1 MEGITMRNHPRH
13 RLLLAAALVS
23 LVFALAA
30 CATSGASPAALSQGN
45 GAAAGAT
52 AAPEPGTG
60 RDLVGAPGGNNSDG
74 GQPLAAPVERQII
87 KTGEITIEVSNVAN
101 ALGRVRAMA
110 LELGGYVGGS
120 QAGTLE
126 DAATLTLRIPAAR
139 FDDALADL
147 HGLDAK
153 VIAEATRESD
163 VSSQIVDLEARIEN
177 LEASE
182 TSYRGLLERAQ
193 KVEDIL
199 AVQSRLDQVRGE
211 IEQLKAQHKD
221 LSGQADL
228 ATLTVTLTPA
238 AAPVQ
243 KQAETWDLGAQ
254 LSEALATLVGI
265 GQGVASALIVFV
277 IVWLPVLLVLGIIAL
292 LLLRGVLEARRRLP
306 IAVSQEPPAG

>member
-1 MEGITMRNHPRH
+1 MRNHRRH

-23 LVFALAA
+23 LVLALAA
-30 CATSGASPAALSQGN
+30 CATSGASPAALSQNGN

-182 TSYRGLLERAQ
+182 TSYRALLERAQ

-265 GQGVASALIVFV
+265 GQGVASALIIFV
-277 IVWLPVLLVLGIIAL
+277 IVWLPVLLVLGIVAL
-292 LLLRGVLEARRRLP
+292 VLLRGVLEARRRLP
-306 IAVSQEPPAG
+306 IAVPQEPPAG

>member
-1 MEGITMRNHPRH
+1 MQHDRSR
-13 RLLLAAALVS
+13 RLLVAGALVS
-23 LVFALAA
+23 LSLALGA
-30 CATSGASPAALSQGN
+30 CASAGQAPTSLTANGPAA
-45 GAAAGAT
+45 AAPT
-52 AAPEPGTG
+52 AAPGTA
-60 RDLVGAPGGNNSDG
+60 RDTAGTPGGKNSDG
-74 GQPLAAPVERQII
+74 SQALADPVERQII
-87 KTGEITIEVSNVAN
+87 KTGEITLQVSNVAN

-110 LELGGYVGGS
+110 LQLGGYVGGS

-139 FDDALADL
+139 FDDALAGL

-153 VIAEATRESD
+153 VVAEATRESD
-163 VSSQIVDLEARIEN
+163 VSSQIVDLEARIAN

-182 TSYRGLLERAQ
+182 TSYRALLERAQ

-221 LSGQADL
+221 ISGQADL
-228 ATLTVTLTPA
+228 ATLTVTLTPV

-254 LSEALATLVGI
+254 LSEAVATLVGI
-265 GQGVASALIVFV
+265 GQAVASALIVFV
-277 IVWLPVLLVLGIIAL
+277 IVWLPVLLVLGIVAL
-292 LLLRGVLEARRRLP
+292 VLLRGVLEARRRLP
-306 IAVSQEPPAG
+306 IVAPVEPPPAA

>member
-1 MEGITMRNHPRH
+1 MQHDRSR
-13 RLLLAAALVS
+13 RLLVAGALVS
-23 LVFALAA
+23 LSLALGA
-30 CATSGASPAALSQGN
+30 CASAGQAPTSLTANGPAA
-45 GAAAGAT
+45 AAT
-52 AAPEPGTG
+52 AAPGTT
-60 RDLVGAPGGNNSDG
+60 RDAAGTAGGKNSDG
-74 GQPLAAPVERQII
+74 SQALAAPVERQII
-87 KTGEITIEVSNVAN
+87 KTGEITLQVSNVAN

-110 LELGGYVGGS
+110 LQLGGYVGGS

-139 FDDALADL
+139 FDDALAGL

-153 VIAEATRESD
+153 VVAEATRESD
-163 VSSQIVDLEARIEN
+163 VSSQIVDLEARTAN

-182 TSYRGLLERAQ
+182 ASYRALLERAQ

-221 LSGQADL
+221 ISGQADL
-228 ATLTVTLTPA
+228 ATLTVTLTPV

-254 LSEALATLVGI
+254 LSEAVATLVGI
-265 GQGVASALIVFV
+265 GQAVASALIVFV

-292 LLLRGVLEARRRLP
+292 VLLRGVLEARRRLP
-306 IAVSQEPPAG
+306 IVAPVEPPPAG

>member
-1 MEGITMRNHPRH
+1 MQHDRSR
-13 RLLLAAALVS
+13 RLLVAGALVS
-23 LVFALAA
+23 LSLALGA
-30 CATSGASPAALSQGN
+30 CASAGQAPTSLTANGPAA
-45 GAAAGAT
+45 ATT
-52 AAPEPGTG
+52 AAPGTT
-60 RDLVGAPGGNNSDG
+60 RDAAGVPGGKNSDG
-74 GQPLAAPVERQII
+74 SQALAAPVERQII
-87 KTGEITIEVSNVAN
+87 KTGEITLQVSNVAT

-110 LELGGYVGGS
+110 LQLGGYVGGS

-139 FDDALADL
+139 FDDALAGL

-153 VIAEATRESD
+153 VVAEATRESD
-163 VSSQIVDLEARIEN
+163 VSSQIVDLEARIAN

-182 TSYRGLLERAQ
+182 TSYRALLERAQ

-221 LSGQADL
+221 VSGQADL
-228 ATLTVTLTPA
+228 ATLTVTLTPV

-254 LSEALATLVGI
+254 LSEAVATLVGI
-265 GQGVASALIVFV
+265 GQAVASALIVFV

-292 LLLRGVLEARRRLP
+292 VLLRGVLEARRRLP
-306 IAVSQEPPAG
+306 IVAPVEPPPAA

>member
-1 MEGITMRNHPRH
+1 MQHDRSR
-13 RLLLAAALVS
+13 RLLVAGALVS
-23 LVFALAA
+23 LSLALGA
-30 CATSGASPAALSQGN
+30 CASGASLALTPQNAN
-45 GAAAGAT
+45 GPAAGAT
-52 AAPEPGTG
+52 AAPGTT
-60 RDLVGAPGGNNSDG
+60 RDLVGTPGGKTSDG
-74 GQPLAAPVERQII
+74 SQPLAAPVERQII
-87 KTGEITIEVSNVAN
+87 KTGEITLQVSNVAN

-139 FDDALADL
+139 FDDALAGL
-147 HGLDAK
+147 HALDAK
-153 VIAEATRESD
+153 VVAEATRESD
-163 VSSQIVDLEARIEN
+163 VSSQIVDLEARIAN

-182 TSYRGLLERAQ
+182 TSYRALLERAQ

-221 LSGQADL
+221 ISGQADL
-228 ATLTVTLTPA
+228 ATLTVTLTPV

-254 LSEALATLVGI
+254 LSEAVATLVGI

-292 LLLRGVLEARRRLP
+292 VLLRGVLEARRRLP
-306 IAVSQEPPAG
+306 IVAPVEPPPAA

>member
-1 MEGITMRNHPRH
+1 MQHDRPR
-13 RLLLAAALVS
+13 RLLVAGALVS
-23 LVFALAA
+23 LSLALGA
-30 CATSGASPAALSQGN
+30 CASAGQAPTSLTANGPAA
-45 GAAAGAT
+45 AAAAT
-52 AAPEPGTG
+52 AAPGTT
-60 RDLVGAPGGNNSDG
+60 RDAAGTPGGKNSDG
-74 GQPLAAPVERQII
+74 SQALADPVERQII
-87 KTGEITIEVSNVAN
+87 KTGEITLQVSNVAN

-139 FDDALADL
+139 FDDALAGL

-153 VIAEATRESD
+153 VVAEATRESD
-163 VSSQIVDLEARIEN
+163 VSSQIVDLEARIAN

-182 TSYRGLLERAQ
+182 TSYRALLERAQ

-221 LSGQADL
+221 ISGQADL
-228 ATLTVTLTPA
+228 ATLTVTMTPV

-254 LSEALATLVGI
+254 LSEAVATLVGI
-265 GQGVASALIVFV
+265 GQAVASALIVFV

-292 LLLRGVLEARRRLP
+292 ILLRGVLEARRRLP
-306 IAVSQEPPAG
+306 IVARVEPPPAA

>member
-1 MEGITMRNHPRH
+1 MQHDRRR
-13 RLLLAAALVS
+13 RLLLAGALVS
-23 LVFALAA
+23 LTLTLAA
-30 CATSGASPAALSQGN
+30 CASA
-45 GAAAGAT
+45 GAAPKSQNANGGVAGAT
-52 AAPEPGTG
+52 AAPEPGTA
-60 RDLVGAPGGNNSDG
+60 RDLVGAPGGNNSG
-74 GQPLAAPVERQII
+74 GSQPLAAPAERQII
-87 KTGEITIEVSNVAN
+87 KTGEITIEVSNVAST
-101 ALGRVRAMA
+101 LGRVRAMA

-126 DAATLTLRIPAAR
+126 DAATITLRIPAAR
-139 FDDALADL
+139 FDDALAGL

-153 VIAEATRESD
+153 VVAEATRESD
-163 VSSQIVDLEARIEN
+163 VSSQIVDLEARIAN

-182 TSYRGLLERAQ
+182 TSYRALLERAQ

-221 LSGQADL
+221 ISGQADL
-228 ATLTVTLTPA
+228 ATLTVTLTPV

-254 LSEALATLVGI
+254 LSEAVATLVGI
-265 GQGVASALIVFV
+265 GQAVASALIVFV

-292 LLLRGVLEARRRLP
+292 VLLRGVLEARRRLP
-306 IAVSQEPPAG
+306 IVAPVEPPPAG

>member
-1 MEGITMRNHPRH
+1 MQHDRRSR
-13 RLLLAAALVS
+13 RLLLAGALVS
-23 LVFALAA
+23 LIFVLGA
-30 CATSGASPAALSQGN
+30 CASGASLTLKSQSAN
-45 GAAAGAT
+45 GAAVGAT
-52 AAPEPGTG
+52 VAPEPGTT

-74 GQPLAAPVERQII
+74 SQPLAAPLERQII
-87 KTGEITIEVSNVAN
+87 KTGEITIQVSNVAN
-101 ALGRVRAMA
+101 TLGRVRAMA

-139 FDDALADL
+139 FDDALAGL

-153 VIAEATRESD
+153 VVAEATRESD
-163 VSSQIVDLEARIEN
+163 VSSQIVDLEARIAN

-182 TSYRGLLERAQ
+182 SSYRALLERAQ

-221 LSGQADL
+221 ISGQADL
-228 ATLTVTLTPA
+228 ATLTVTLTPV
-238 AAPVQ
+238 AAPIRQ
-243 KQAETWDLGAQ
+243 QAETWDLGAQ
-254 LSEALATLVGI
+254 LSEAVATLVSI

-277 IVWLPVLLVLGIIAL
+277 VVWVPVLLVLGIIAL
-292 LLLRGVLEARRRLP
+292 LLLRGVLEARRRFP
-306 IAVSQEPPAG
+306 IVVPQEPPAG

>member
-1 MEGITMRNHPRH
+1 MQHDRPR
-13 RLLLAAALVS
+13 RLLVAGVLVS
-23 LVFALAA
+23 LSLALGA
-30 CATSGASPAALSQGN
+30 CASAGEAPRSQTANGPAA
-45 GAAAGAT
+45 AAT
-52 AAPEPGTG
+52 AAPGTT
-60 RDLVGAPGGNNSDG
+60 RDLVGAPGGKNSDG
-74 GQPLAAPVERQII
+74 SQPLAAPVERQII
-87 KTGEITIEVSNVAN
+87 KTGEITLQVSNVAN

-126 DAATLTLRIPAAR
+126 DTATLTLRIPAAR
-139 FDDALADL
+139 FDDALAGL

-153 VIAEATRESD
+153 VVAEATRESD
-163 VSSQIVDLEARIEN
+163 VSSQIVDLEARIAN

-182 TSYRGLLERAQ
+182 TSYRALLERAQ

-221 LSGQADL
+221 ISGQADL
-228 ATLTVTLTPA
+228 ATLTVTLTPV

-254 LSEALATLVGI
+254 LSEAVATLVGI
-265 GQGVASALIVFV
+265 GQAVASALIVFV

-292 LLLRGVLEARRRLP
+292 VLLRGVLEARRRLP
-306 IAVSQEPPAG
+306 IVAPVEPPPAA

>member
-1 MEGITMRNHPRH
+1 MHNHRRH
-13 RLLLAAALVS
+13 PLLLAAALVS

-30 CATSGASPAALSQGN
+30 CATSGASPALKSLSAN

-52 AAPEPGTG
+52 AAPQPGSA
-60 RDLVGAPGGNNSDG
+60 RDPAGAPGGNNADG
-74 GQPLAAPVERQII
+74 SQPLAAPVERQII

-139 FDDALADL
+139 FDDALAGL

-163 VSSQIVDLEARIEN
+163 VSSQIVDLEARIAN

-182 TSYRGLLERAQ
+182 TSYRALLERAQ

-306 IAVSQEPPAG
+306 IVVPQEPPAG

>member
-1 MEGITMRNHPRH
+1 MYHDH
-13 RLLLAAALVS
+13 RRRFLQVGGFISLILLLAACAS
-23 LVFALAA
+23 AGSAPAA
-30 CATSGASPAALSQGN
+30 APANLSKGGAGAPATDSGAQRGQAA
-45 GAAAGAT
+45 T
-52 AAPEPGTG
+52 
-60 RDLVGAPGGNNSDG
+60 PGGANAA
-74 GQPLAAPVERQII
+74 GQPLAVPAERRII

-101 ALGRVRAMA
+101 TLGRVRAMA

-153 VIAEATRESD
+153 VVAEATRESD
-163 VSSQIVDLEARIEN
+163 VSTQIVDLEARIAN

-182 TSYRGLLERAQ
+182 TSYRGLLARAQ

-211 IEQLKAQHKD
+211 IEQLKAQLKD
-221 LSGQADL
+221 LAGQADL
-228 ATLTVTLTPA
+228 ATLTVTLTPV
-238 AAPVQ
+238 AAPIK

-254 LSEALATLVGI
+254 LSEAVATLVSI
-265 GQGVASALIVFV
+265 GQGVAGALIVFV
-277 IVWLPVLLVLGIIAL
+277 IVWVPVLLVLGIIAL

-306 IAVSQEPPAG
+306 IVAAAQEPPPAA

>member
-1 MEGITMRNHPRH
+1 MQHDRPR
-13 RLLLAAALVS
+13 RLLVAGALVS
-23 LVFALAA
+23 LSLALGA
-30 CATSGASPAALSQGN
+30 CASAGQAPTSLSANGPAA
-45 GAAAGAT
+45 AAT
-52 AAPEPGTG
+52 AAPGTT
-60 RDLVGAPGGNNSDG
+60 RDAAGTPGGKNSDG
-74 GQPLAAPVERQII
+74 SQALAAPVERQII
-87 KTGEITIEVSNVAN
+87 KTGEITLQVSNVAN
-101 ALGRVRAMA
+101 TLGRVRAMA

-139 FDDALADL
+139 FDDALAGL

-153 VIAEATRESD
+153 VVAEATRESD
-163 VSSQIVDLEARIEN
+163 VSSQIVDLEARIAN

-182 TSYRGLLERAQ
+182 ASYRALLERAQ

-221 LSGQADL
+221 ISGQADL
-228 ATLTVTLTPA
+228 ATLTVTLTPV

-254 LSEALATLVGI
+254 LSEAVATLVGI
-265 GQGVASALIVFV
+265 GQAVASALIVFV
-277 IVWLPVLLVLGIIAL
+277 IVWLPVLLVLGIVAL
-292 LLLRGVLEARRRLP
+292 ILLRGVLEARRRLP
-306 IAVSQEPPAG
+306 IVAPVEPPPAA

>member
-1 MEGITMRNHPRH
+1 MHNHRRH
-13 RLLLAAALVS
+13 RLLLAAAVVS

-30 CATSGASPAALSQGN
+30 CATSGASPAAKSENAN

-52 AAPEPGTG
+52 AAPEPGSG

-74 GQPLAAPVERQII
+74 SRPLAAPIERQII
-87 KTGEITIEVSNVAN
+87 KTGEITLEVSNVAN

-163 VSSQIVDLEARIEN
+163 VSSQIVDLEARIAN

-306 IAVSQEPPAG
+306 IVVPQEPPAG

>member
-1 MEGITMRNHPRH
+1 MQHDRPR
-13 RLLLAAALVS
+13 RLLVAGALVS
-23 LVFALAA
+23 LSLALGA
-30 CATSGASPAALSQGN
+30 CASAGQSPTSQNANAPAA
-45 GAAAGAT
+45 APT
-52 AAPEPGTG
+52 AAPGTT
-60 RDLVGAPGGNNSDG
+60 RDVVGAPGGKNSDG
-74 GQPLAAPVERQII
+74 SQALADPVERQII
-87 KTGEITIEVSNVAN
+87 KTGEITLQVSNVAN

-110 LELGGYVGGS
+110 LQLGGYVGGS

-139 FDDALADL
+139 FDDALAGL

-153 VIAEATRESD
+153 VVAEATRESD
-163 VSSQIVDLEARIEN
+163 VSSQIVDLEARIAN

-182 TSYRGLLERAQ
+182 ASYRALLERAQ

-221 LSGQADL
+221 ISGQADL
-228 ATLTVTLTPA
+228 ATLTVTLTPV

-254 LSEALATLVGI
+254 LSEAVATLVGI
-265 GQGVASALIVFV
+265 GQAVASALIVFV
-277 IVWLPVLLVLGIIAL
+277 IVWLPVLLVLGIVAL
-292 LLLRGVLEARRRLP
+292 VLLRGVLEARRRLP
-306 IAVSQEPPAG
+306 IVAPVEPPPAA

>member
-1 MEGITMRNHPRH
+1 MQHDRPR
-13 RLLLAAALVS
+13 RLLIAGALVS
-23 LVFALAA
+23 LSLALGA
-30 CATSGASPAALSQGN
+30 CASAGMAPISQNAN
-45 GAAAGAT
+45 GPAGAT
-52 AAPEPGTG
+52 AAPGTT
-60 RDLVGAPGGNNSDG
+60 RDAVGAPGGENSDG
-74 GQPLAAPVERQII
+74 SQPLAAPVERQII
-87 KTGEITIEVSNVAN
+87 KTGEITLQVSNVAN

-139 FDDALADL
+139 FDDALAGL

-153 VIAEATRESD
+153 VVAEATRESD
-163 VSSQIVDLEARIEN
+163 VSSQIVDLEARIAN

-182 TSYRGLLERAQ
+182 ASYRALLERAQ

-221 LSGQADL
+221 ISGQADL
-228 ATLTVTLTPA
+228 ATLTVTLTPV

-254 LSEALATLVGI
+254 LSEAVATLVGI
-265 GQGVASALIVFV
+265 GQAVASALIVFV
-277 IVWLPVLLVLGIIAL
+277 IVWLPVLLVLGIVAL
-292 LLLRGVLEARRRLP
+292 ILLRGVLEARRRLP
-306 IAVSQEPPAG
+306 IVAPVEPPPAA

>member
-1 MEGITMRNHPRH
+1 MQHDRSR
-13 RLLLAAALVS
+13 RLLVAGALVS
-23 LVFALAA
+23 LSLALGA
-30 CATSGASPAALSQGN
+30 CASGASLALTPQNAN
-45 GAAAGAT
+45 GPAAGAT
-52 AAPEPGTG
+52 AAPGTT
-60 RDLVGAPGGNNSDG
+60 RDLVGTPGGKTSDG
-74 GQPLAAPVERQII
+74 SQPLAAPVERQII
-87 KTGEITIEVSNVAN
+87 KTGEITLQVSNVAN

-110 LELGGYVGGS
+110 LQLGGYVGGS

-139 FDDALADL
+139 FDDALAGL

-153 VIAEATRESD
+153 VVAEATRESD
-163 VSSQIVDLEARIEN
+163 VSSQIVDLEARIAN

-182 TSYRGLLERAQ
+182 ASYRALLERAQ

-221 LSGQADL
+221 ISGQADL
-228 ATLTVTLTPA
+228 ATLTVTLTPV

-254 LSEALATLVGI
+254 LSEAVATLVGI
-265 GQGVASALIVFV
+265 GQAVASALIVFV
-277 IVWLPVLLVLGIIAL
+277 IVWLPVLLVLGIVAL
-292 LLLRGVLEARRRLP
+292 ILLRGVLEARRRLP
-306 IAVSQEPPAG
+306 IVAPVEPPPAT

>member
-1 MEGITMRNHPRH
+1 MQHDRRSR
-13 RLLLAAALVS
+13 RLLLAGALVS
-23 LVFALAA
+23 LIFVLGA
-30 CATSGASPAALSQGN
+30 CASGASLTLKSQNAN

-52 AAPEPGTG
+52 AAPEPGTT

-74 GQPLAAPVERQII
+74 GQPLAAPLERQII
-87 KTGEITIEVSNVAN
+87 KTGEITIQVSNVAN
-101 ALGRVRAMA
+101 TLGRVRAMA

-139 FDDALADL
+139 FDDALAGL

-153 VIAEATRESD
+153 VVAEATRESD
-163 VSSQIVDLEARIEN
+163 VSSQIVDLEARIAN

-182 TSYRGLLERAQ
+182 SSYRALLERAQ

-221 LSGQADL
+221 ISGQADL
-228 ATLTVTLTPA
+228 ATLTVTLTPV
-238 AAPVQ
+238 AAPIKQ
-243 KQAETWDLGAQ
+243 QAETWDLGAQ
-254 LSEALATLVGI
+254 LSEAVATLVSI

-277 IVWLPVLLVLGIIAL
+277 VVWVPVLLVLGIIAL
-292 LLLRGVLEARRRLP
+292 LLLRGVLEARRRFP
-306 IAVSQEPPAG
+306 IVVPQEPPAG

>member
-1 MEGITMRNHPRH
+1 MRNHRRH
-13 RLLLAAALVS
+13 RLLLAVALVS
-23 LVFALAA
+23 LVLALAA
-30 CATSGASPAALSQGN
+30 CATSGASPAALSQNGN

-182 TSYRGLLERAQ
+182 TSYRALLERAQ

-243 KQAETWDLGAQ
+243 KQAETWDLGTQ

-277 IVWLPVLLVLGIIAL
+277 IVWLPVLLVLGIVAL
-292 LLLRGVLEARRRLP
+292 VLLRGVLEARRRLP
-306 IAVSQEPPAG
+306 IAVPQEPPAG

>member
-1 MEGITMRNHPRH
+1 MQHDRSR
-13 RLLLAAALVS
+13 RLLVAGALVS
-23 LVFALAA
+23 LSLALGA
-30 CATSGASPAALSQGN
+30 CASAGQAPTSLTANGPAA
-45 GAAAGAT
+45 AAT
-52 AAPEPGTG
+52 AAPGTT
-60 RDLVGAPGGNNSDG
+60 RDVAGTPGGKNSDG
-74 GQPLAAPVERQII
+74 SQALADPVERQII
-87 KTGEITIEVSNVAN
+87 KTGEITLQVPNVAT

-110 LELGGYVGGS
+110 LQLGGYVGGS

-139 FDDALADL
+139 FDDALAGL

-153 VIAEATRESD
+153 VVAEATRESD
-163 VSSQIVDLEARIEN
+163 VSSQIVDLEARIAN

-182 TSYRGLLERAQ
+182 TSYRALLERAQ

-221 LSGQADL
+221 ISGQADL
-228 ATLTVTLTPA
+228 ATLTVTLTPV

-243 KQAETWDLGAQ
+243 KQAETWDLGSQ
-254 LSEALATLVGI
+254 LSEAVATLVGI
-265 GQGVASALIVFV
+265 GQAVASALIVFV

-292 LLLRGVLEARRRLP
+292 VLLRGVLEARRRLP
-306 IAVSQEPPAG
+306 IVAPVEPPPAA

>member
-1 MEGITMRNHPRH
+1 MQRDHRR
-13 RLLLAAALVS
+13 RLLLAGGLLS
-23 LVFALAA
+23 LIFVLAA
-30 CATSGASPAALSQGN
+30 CAAGGAFTPTSGDAAPNAKGPPA
-45 GAAAGAT
+45 GAASGTDAGS
-52 AAPEPGTG
+52 G
-60 RDLVGAPGGNNSDG
+60 RALVGTPGGNNTG
-74 GQPLAAPVERQII
+74 GSQPLAAPIERQII
-87 KTGEITIEVSNVAN
+87 KTGEITIQVSNVAN
-101 ALGRVRAMA
+101 TLGRVRAMA

-139 FDDALADL
+139 FDDALAGL

-153 VIAEATRESD
+153 VIAEATREVD
-163 VSSQIVDLEARIEN
+163 VTGQIVDLEARIAN

-182 TSYRGLLERAQ
+182 TSYRALLERAQ

-199 AVQSRLDQVRGE
+199 AIQSRLDQVRGE

-221 LSGQADL
+221 LSGQADM
-228 ATLTVTLTPA
+228 ATLTVTLTPV

-243 KQAETWDLGAQ
+243 KQAETWDLGVQ
-254 LSEALATLVGI
+254 LSEAVATLVGI

-277 IVWLPVLLVLGIIAL
+277 IVWVPVLLVLGIIAL

-306 IAVSQEPPAG
+306 IVVPQEPPPAG

>member
-1 MEGITMRNHPRH
+1 MQHDRPR
-13 RLLLAAALVS
+13 RLLVAGALVS
-23 LVFALAA
+23 LSLALGA
-30 CATSGASPAALSQGN
+30 CASAGQAPTSLSANGPAA
-45 GAAAGAT
+45 AAT
-52 AAPEPGTG
+52 AAPGTT
-60 RDLVGAPGGNNSDG
+60 RDAAGTPGGKNSDG
-74 GQPLAAPVERQII
+74 SQALAAPVERQII
-87 KTGEITIEVSNVAN
+87 KTGEITLQVSNVAN
-101 ALGRVRAMA
+101 ALGRVRSMA

-139 FDDALADL
+139 FDDALAGL

-153 VIAEATRESD
+153 VVAEATRESD
-163 VSSQIVDLEARIEN
+163 VSSQIVDLEARIAN

-182 TSYRGLLERAQ
+182 TSYRALLERAQ
-193 KVEDIL
+193 KVDDIL

-221 LSGQADL
+221 ISGQADL
-228 ATLTVTLTPA
+228 ATLTVTLTPV

-254 LSEALATLVGI
+254 LSEAVATLVAI
-265 GQGVASALIVFV
+265 GQGVASALIIFV

-292 LLLRGVLEARRRLP
+292 VLLRGVLEARRRLP
-306 IAVSQEPPAG
+306 IVAPVEPPPAA

>member
-1 MEGITMRNHPRH
+1 MQHDRPR
-13 RLLLAAALVS
+13 RLLIAGALVS
-23 LVFALAA
+23 LSLALGA
-30 CATSGASPAALSQGN
+30 CASAGQAPTSLTANGPAA
-45 GAAAGAT
+45 AAT
-52 AAPEPGTG
+52 AAPGTT
-60 RDLVGAPGGNNSDG
+60 RDAVGAPGGENSDG
-74 GQPLAAPVERQII
+74 SQPLAAPVERQII
-87 KTGEITIEVSNVAN
+87 KTGEITLQVSNVAN
-101 ALGRVRAMA
+101 TLGRVRAMA

-139 FDDALADL
+139 FDDALAGL

-153 VIAEATRESD
+153 VVAEATRESD
-163 VSSQIVDLEARIEN
+163 VSSQIVDLEARIAN

-182 TSYRGLLERAQ
+182 TSYRALLERAQ

-221 LSGQADL
+221 ISGQADL
-228 ATLTVTLTPA
+228 ATLTVTLTPV

-254 LSEALATLVGI
+254 LSEAVATLVGI
-265 GQGVASALIVFV
+265 GQAVASALIVFV
-277 IVWLPVLLVLGIIAL
+277 IVWLPVLLVLGIVAL
-292 LLLRGVLEARRRLP
+292 VLLRGVLEARRRLP
-306 IAVSQEPPAG
+306 IVAPVEPPPAA